1 MNFGRLGCRWLMACA
16 LCAGAAGCRRRV
28 TIPAPPA
35 APATNVPLT
44 QAPEPDKPVLV
55 QSVPVLPSPLP
66 SKAVQPARLK
76 KVRKKV
82 VDPSSIAATSS
93 VPTTGQMPPGYQI
106 ASAAVPALD
115 SVIGS
120 LTAGG
125 DAAPAEKQK
134 ASDEIVTIEKRLG
147 ALSQAT
153 LDNQKEGLVRVKSFL
168 RQAQE
173 ALISG
178 DADGAN
184 TLVTKA
190 GVLLDDLLK

>member
-1 MNFGRLGCRWLMACA
+1 MKLGRLSCRWLMACA
-16 LCAGAAGCRRRV
+16 LCVGATGCRRRV
-28 TIPAPPA
+28 TLPPPPVAPTA
-35 APATNVPLT
+35 NVPLT

-66 SKAVQPARLK
+66 SKAVQPKRLK
-76 KVRKKV
+76 KARKKV
-82 VDPSSIAATSS
+82 VDPTYLAASSSPPAVGAT
-93 VPTTGQMPPGYQI
+93 
-106 ASAAVPALD
+106 VPANQLAVVSGGPVM

-147 ALSQAT
+147 ALPQVT
-153 LDNQKEGLVRVKSFL
+153 LDNQREGLVRVKSFL